1 MTGANCVGQFH
12 LFCTNKQPDIFAAT
26 IQKYSNH
33 EIEVK
38 SLEEMPG
45 ALSYLIKSV
54 EELKKTVNVLQTKQE
69 NNKPKWMDMDEL
81 CAYLP

>member
-33 EIEVK
+33 GNRSKIAGGDAG
-38 SLEEMPG
+38 S
-45 ALSYLIKSV
+45 I
-54 EELKKTVNVLQTKQE
+54 VLPYQIS
-69 NNKPKWMDMDEL
+69 
-81 CAYLP
+81 

>member
-1 MTGANCVGQFH
+1 MTGANCVGLFH
-12 LFCTNKQPDIFAAT
+12 LFCTHKQPDIFAAQFNN
-26 IQKYSNH
+26 ILIM

-54 EELKKTVNVLQTKQE
+54 EELKRTVNVLQTKQE
-69 NNKPKWMDMDEL
+69 VTIQR
-81 CAYLP
+81 

>member
-1 MTGANCVGQFH
+1 MI
-12 LFCTNKQPDIFAAT
+12 LIM
-26 IQKYSNH
+26 

-54 EELKKTVNVLQTKQE
+54 EELKRTVNVLQTKQE
-69 NNKPKWMDMDEL
+69 NNKPKWIWMNFALICLHIQPSRLSMDGFL
-81 CAYLP
+81 PNRYLYIR